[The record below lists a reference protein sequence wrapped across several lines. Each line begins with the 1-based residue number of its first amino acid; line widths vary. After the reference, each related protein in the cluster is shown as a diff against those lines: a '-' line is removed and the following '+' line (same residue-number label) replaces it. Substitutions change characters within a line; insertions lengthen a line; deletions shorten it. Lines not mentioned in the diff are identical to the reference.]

1 MAEMITCPA
10 CGVDTAMERES
21 AGWRCPDCDHVFE
34 PTRERKDDDLEGV
47 VHTPPARSED
57 D

>member
-1 MAEMITCPA
+1 MAEMMTCPA